1 MSEQPIRK
9 GDKIRITT
17 HVVREAPVE
26 SLDDACVTVI
36 EEDGCRHSYG
46 WNGDHTF
53 EILERA
59 DDPSRDLVGTVAEF
73 EDLVWVKTG
82 ERVWVEVGDP
92 DHFRADAAITG
103 RTVTGAVPGT
113 PAAEAQ
119 GEPKATTGVAAT
131 CSATKRLGNGQL
143 IRCSNASWHEATT
156 EHYARHAGQD
166 VFW

>member
-1 MSEQPIRK
+1 MNVQPTPRK
-9 GDKIRITT
+9 GDKIKLTAKPRVIVGELEELTSDGFL
-17 HVVREAPVE
+17 R
-26 SLDDACVTVI
+26 LD
-36 EEDGCRHSYG
+36 
-46 WNGDHTF
+46 GDVGHIRDPRNWDV

-59 DDPSRDLVGTVAEF
+59 DDPSRDPVGTVAEF

-92 DHFRADAAITG
+92 DHFRADAALGG
-103 RTVTGAVPGT
+103 REITGAVPGT

-143 IRCSNASWHEATT
+143 IHCSNATWHDGST

>member
-9 GDKIRITT
+9 GDKVKLTAKPRVIVGELEELTSDGFLRLDGDVGHIRDPRNWD
-17 HVVREAPVE
+17 V
-26 SLDDACVTVI
+26 
-36 EEDGCRHSYG
+36 
-46 WNGDHTF
+46 

-59 DDPSRDLVGTVAEF
+59 DDPGRDPVGTVAEF
-73 EDLVWVKTG
+73 DDLVWVKTG
-82 ERVWVEVGDP
+82 ERVWTVVGDP
-92 DHFRADAAITG
+92 DHFRVDTAITG

-113 PAAEAQ
+113 PAADAQ

-131 CSATKRLGNGQL
+131 WCSVTKRLGNGQL